1 MLRGVVESAPELMF
15 PPNSIFLLYAQSY
28 ARFGAAGMSLDA
40 GMRYYGLWVLEGM
53 VGVLQAPPLEMQQ
66 ISPVFLLVGATG
78 RAGDVLCI
86 GRLMRTR
93 VSSLPPSLPPPPRA
107 PWYRIGISE
116 GT

>member
-1 MLRGVVESAPELMF
+1 
-15 PPNSIFLLYAQSY
+15 
-28 ARFGAAGMSLDA
+28 MSLDVR
-40 GMRYYGLWVLEGM
+40 MRYYRLWVGEGV

-66 ISPVFLLVGATG
+66 ISPVLSWWGTG

-93 VSSLPPSLPPPPRA
+93 VSSQPPPSNRPPSPPPRA
-107 PWYRIGISE
+107 PRYRIGISK

>member
-1 MLRGVVESAPELMF
+1 
-15 PPNSIFLLYAQSY
+15 
-28 ARFGAAGMSLDA
+28 MSLDVR
-40 GMRYYGLWVLEGM
+40 MRYYRLWVGEGM

-66 ISPVFLLVGATG
+66 ISPVFSWWGTR

-93 VSSLPPSLPPPPRA
+93 VSSLPPPRA
-107 PWYRIGISE
+107 PRYRIGISK